1 MIVVGC
7 HCCDLIGAVRLRLR
21 GLLKRTARLVVR
33 INIRIIVITLIS
45 TRIAGHV
52 RTVAIVVGII
62 ATIIIVI
69 VTIIIVIVA
78 TIIIVSSTIISIS
91 DILILIC
98 STGTRLL
105 NEVGI
110 KYGQRRLA
118 I

>member
-52 RTVAIVVGII
+52 RTVAIVVDII

-69 VTIIIVIVA
+69 VTIIVIVA

-110 KYGQRRLA
+110 KYGQR
-118 I
+118 